1 MIIYVDGDSCP
12 VIPIIKDICNSR
24 DLKYM
29 VISDYNHDLKV
40 PEENRFIV
48 DCEQDEADLYIA
60 NRIESD
66 DFLITND
73 MGLASM
79 VLGKKVTV
87 LNFNGD
93 SINLNNIDVL
103 LFQRHMASRE
113 RKNNIYKSK
122 FKKRK
127 KEDDENF
134 RASLLEKLN
143 WKNKIGT

>member
-24 DLKYM
+24 DINYR
-29 VISDYNHDLKV
+29 VISDYNHNLKV
-40 PEENRFIV
+40 PEENLFIV
-48 DCEQDEADLYIA
+48 DCEQDEADFFIA
-60 NRIESD
+60 NRIKSG

-79 VLGKKVTV
+79 VLGKEVTV

-93 SINLNNIDVL
+93 TINTNNIDTF
-103 LFQRHMASRE
+103 LFQRHVASRE
-113 RKNNIYKSK
+113 RKNNIYNSK

-143 WKNKIGT
+143 EIK

>member
-12 VIPIIKDICNSR
+12 VIPIIKDICNSK

-60 NRIESD
+60 NRIESG

-93 SINLNNIDVL
+93 SINLNNIDVF
-103 LFQRHMASRE
+103 LFQRHVASRE
-113 RKNNIYKSK
+113 RRVNIYNNRVR
-122 FKKRK
+122 KRCRK
-127 KEDDENF
+127 DDESFKN
-134 RASLLEKLN
+134 SLLNILD
-143 WKNKIGT
+143 GR

>member
-60 NRIESD
+60 NRIESG

-103 LFQRHMASRE
+103 LFQRHVASRE

-134 RASLLEKLN
+134 RTSLLNTLD
-143 WKNKIGT
+143 GR

>member
-29 VISDYNHDLKV
+29 VISDYNHNLKV

-60 NRIESD
+60 NRIENG

-79 VLGKKVTV
+79 VLGKKITA

-93 SINLNNIDVL
+93 SINLNNIDVF
-103 LFQRHMASRE
+103 LFQRHVASRE

-134 RASLLEKLN
+134 RTSLLNTLD
-143 WKNKIGT
+143 GR

>member
-24 DLKYM
+24 DINYR
-29 VISDYNHDLKV
+29 VISDYNHNLKV
-40 PEENRFIV
+40 PEENLFIV
-48 DCEQDEADLYIA
+48 DCEQDEADFFIA
-60 NRIESD
+60 NRIKSG

-79 VLGKKVTV
+79 VLGKNVTV

-93 SINLNNIDVL
+93 SVNLNNIDVF
-103 LFQRHMASRE
+103 LFQRHVASRE

-122 FKKRK
+122 FKKRT
-127 KEDDENF
+127 KEDDESFKN
-134 RASLLEKLN
+134 SLLNILD
-143 WKNKIGT
+143 GR

>member
-48 DCEQDEADLYIA
+48 DCEQDEADFYIA
-60 NRIESD
+60 NRIESG

-79 VLGKKVTV
+79 VLGKKVTA

-93 SINLNNIDVL
+93 SINLNNIDVF
-103 LFQRHMASRE
+103 LFQRHVASRE

-134 RASLLEKLN
+134 RTSLLNTLD
-143 WKNKIGT
+143 GR

>member
-24 DLKYM
+24 DLKYL

-48 DCEQDEADLYIA
+48 DCEHDEADLYIA
-60 NRIESD
+60 NRIESG

-134 RASLLEKLN
+134 RTSLLNTLD
-143 WKNKIGT
+143 GR

>member
-29 VISDYNHDLKV
+29 VISDYNHNLKV

-60 NRIESD
+60 NKIESG

-103 LFQRHMASRE
+103 LFQRHVASRE

-134 RASLLEKLN
+134 RISLLKKLN
-143 WKNKIGT
+143 

>member
-40 PEENRFIV
+40 PDENRFIV

-60 NRIESD
+60 NRIESG

-103 LFQRHMASRE
+103 LFQRHVASRE

-134 RASLLEKLN
+134 RVSLLNTLD
-143 WKNKIGT
+143 GR

>member
-24 DLKYM
+24 DINYR
-29 VISDYNHDLKV
+29 VISDYNHNLKV
-40 PEENRFIV
+40 PEENLFIV
-48 DCEQDEADLYIA
+48 DCEQDEADFFIA
-60 NRIESD
+60 NRIESG

-93 SINLNNIDVL
+93 SINLNNIDVF
-103 LFQRHMASRE
+103 LFQRHVASRE

-122 FKKRK
+122 FKKRTR
-127 KEDDENF
+127 EDDESFKN
-134 RASLLEKLN
+134 SLLNILD
-143 WKNKIGT
+143 GR

>member
-60 NRIESD
+60 NRIESG

-103 LFQRHMASRE
+103 LFQRHVASRE

-127 KEDDENF
+127 KE
-134 RASLLEKLN
+134 L
-143 WKNKIGT
+143 KNDPSYKGRY

>member
-103 LFQRHMASRE
+103 LFQRHVASRE

-134 RASLLEKLN
+134 RTSLLNTLD
-143 WKNKIGT
+143 GR

>member
-1 MIIYVDGDSCP
+1 MIIYVDGDSYP
-12 VIPIIKDICNSR
+12 VIPIIKEICNSR
-24 DLKYM
+24 DLKYL

-60 NRIESD
+60 NRIESG

-103 LFQRHMASRE
+103 LFQRHVASRE

-134 RASLLEKLN
+134 RISLLEKLN
-143 WKNKIGT
+143 

>member
-60 NRIESD
+60 NRID
-66 DFLITND
+66 NGDFLITND

-93 SINLNNIDVL
+93 SINLNNIDVF
-103 LFQRHMASRE
+103 LFQRHVASRE

-134 RASLLEKLN
+134 RTSLLNTLD
-143 WKNKIGT
+143 GR

>member
-113 RKNNIYKSK
+113 QKNNIYKSK

-134 RASLLEKLN
+134 RISLLEKLN
-143 WKNKIGT
+143 

>member
-24 DLKYM
+24 DINYR
-29 VISDYNHDLKV
+29 VISDYNHNLKV
-40 PEENRFIV
+40 PEENLFIV
-48 DCEQDEADLYIA
+48 DCEQDESDFFIA
-60 NRIESD
+60 NRIKSG

-93 SINLNNIDVL
+93 SVNLNNIDVF
-103 LFQRHMASRE
+103 LFQRHVASRE

-122 FKKRK
+122 FKKRTR
-127 KEDDENF
+127 EDDESFKN
-134 RASLLEKLN
+134 SLLNILD
-143 WKNKIGT
+143 GR

>member
-60 NRIESD
+60 NRIESG

-103 LFQRHMASRE
+103 LFQRHVASRE

-134 RASLLEKLN
+134 RVSLLNILY
-143 WKNKIGT
+143 GR

>member
-60 NRIESD
+60 NRIESG

-103 LFQRHMASRE
+103 LFQRHVASRE

-134 RASLLEKLN
+134 RISLLEKLN
-143 WKNKIGT
+143 

>member
-24 DLKYM
+24 DINYR
-29 VISDYNHDLKV
+29 VISDYNHNLKV
-40 PEENRFIV
+40 PEENLFIV
-48 DCEQDEADLYIA
+48 DCEQDEADFFIA
-60 NRIESD
+60 NRIKSG

-93 SINLNNIDVL
+93 SVNLNNIDVF
-103 LFQRHMASRE
+103 LFQRHVASRE

-122 FKKRK
+122 FKKRTR
-127 KEDDENF
+127 EDDESFKN
-134 RASLLEKLN
+134 SLLNILD
-143 WKNKIGT
+143 GR

>member
-24 DLKYM
+24 DLKYL

-60 NRIESD
+60 NRIESG

-103 LFQRHMASRE
+103 LFQRHVASRE

-134 RASLLEKLN
+134 RVSLLEKLN
-143 WKNKIGT
+143 

>member
-12 VIPIIKDICNSR
+12 VIPIIKDICNKR
-24 DLKYM
+24 DINYM
-29 VISDYNHDLKV
+29 VISDYNHNLKV

-48 DCEQDEADLYIA
+48 DCEKDEADLYIA
-60 NRIESD
+60 NRIKSG

-93 SINLNNIDVL
+93 SINLNNIDVF
-103 LFQRHMASRE
+103 LFQRHVASRE
-113 RKNNIYKSK
+113 RRVNIYNNRVRKRCRKDDAS
-122 FKKRK
+122 FK
-127 KEDDENF
+127 N
-134 RASLLEKLN
+134 SLLNILD
-143 WKNKIGT
+143 GR

>member
-40 PEENRFIV
+40 PDENRFIV

-60 NRIESD
+60 NRIESG

-103 LFQRHMASRE
+103 LFQRHVASRE

-134 RASLLEKLN
+134 RTSLLNTLD
-143 WKNKIGT
+143 GR

>member
-60 NRIESD
+60 NRIESG

-79 VLGKKVTV
+79 VLGKNVTV

-103 LFQRHMASRE
+103 LFQRHVASRE

-134 RASLLEKLN
+134 RTSLLNTLD
-143 WKNKIGT
+143 GR

>member
-24 DLKYM
+24 GLKYM

-60 NRIESD
+60 NRIESG

-79 VLGKKVTV
+79 VLGKKITV

-93 SINLNNIDVL
+93 SINLNNIDVF
-103 LFQRHMASRE
+103 LFQRHVASRE

-134 RASLLEKLN
+134 RTSLLNTLD
-143 WKNKIGT
+143 GR

>member
-73 MGLASM
+73 MGLASI

-93 SINLNNIDVL
+93 SINLKNIDVL
-103 LFQRHMASRE
+103 LFQRHVASRE

-134 RASLLEKLN
+134 RVSLLEKLN
-143 WKNKIGT
+143 

>member
-24 DLKYM
+24 DINYR
-29 VISDYNHDLKV
+29 VISDYNHNLKV
-40 PEENRFIV
+40 PEENLFIV
-48 DCEQDEADLYIA
+48 DCEQDEADFFIA
-60 NRIESD
+60 NRIKSG

-79 VLGKKVTV
+79 VLGKNITV

-93 SINLNNIDVL
+93 SINVNNIDVF
-103 LFQRHMASRE
+103 LFQRHVASRE

-122 FKKRK
+122 FKKRTR
-127 KEDDENF
+127 EDDESF
-134 RASLLEKLN
+134 RASLLNILD
-143 WKNKIGT
+143 GR

>member
-24 DLKYM
+24 DLKYL

-60 NRIESD
+60 NRID
-66 DFLITND
+66 NGDFLITND

-93 SINLNNIDVL
+93 SINLKNIDVL
-103 LFQRHMASRE
+103 LFQRHVASRE

-127 KEDDENF
+127 KEDDESF
-134 RASLLEKLN
+134 RISLLEKLN
-143 WKNKIGT
+143 EKVK

>member
-60 NRIESD
+60 NRIESG

-79 VLGKKVTV
+79 VLGKKITV

-103 LFQRHMASRE
+103 LFQRHVASRE

-134 RASLLEKLN
+134 RTSLLNTLD
-143 WKNKIGT
+143 GR

>member
-60 NRIESD
+60 NRIESG

-103 LFQRHMASRE
+103 LFQRHVASRE

-134 RASLLEKLN
+134 RVSLLEKLN
-143 WKNKIGT
+143 